1 MSYYKKSLLLHVAF
15 FLLIAVFYNVKPQI
29 QKRRVVHT
37 TTVKLASNQAEI
49 AAPVPAQSTIAPTT
63 PKVAAK
69 EATKKEKIA
78 KKEEPKKVAPKPEP
92 KKEVAKIDTKKE
104 TLLKEARDS
113 LAKMGKV
120 EATSGPV
127 DRSNRSTL
135 SSLKAEEMTFSVKGS
150 DNDLYISELIQR
162 LKLSLR
168 LPESGEVVVDLTLKR
183 NGKIAGIKIR
193 DANSSNNKY
202 YVESQLS
209 TLSFPEFGES
219 YPNKDEKLFTLSLQN
234 AIF

>member
-1 MSYYKKSLLLHVAF
+1 MSYFKKSLLLHVAF
-15 FLLIAVFYNVKPQI
+15 FLMVAVFYNVKPQI

-37 TTVKLASNQAEI
+37 TTVKLAPAASNAPSAAVV
-49 AAPVPAQSTIAPTT
+49 AAPVPV
-63 PKVAAK
+63 KK
-69 EATKKEKIA
+69 EEPKKEKVA
-78 KKEEPKKVAPKPEP
+78 KKEEPKKVVPKPEP
-92 KKEVAKIDTKKE
+92 KKEVAKVDTKKE

-120 EATSGPV
+120 EATSGPT
-127 DRSNRSTL
+127 DRSSRSAL

-193 DANSSNNKY
+193 DANSSNNKH

>member
-1 MSYYKKSLLLHVAF
+1 MSYFKKSLLLHVAF
-15 FLLIAVFYNVKPQI
+15 FLIVAIFYSVKPTI

-37 TTVKLASNQAEI
+37 TTVKLTPAASGAPSAAVV
-49 AAPVPAQSTIAPTT
+49 AAPSPV
-63 PKVAAK
+63 KK

-92 KKEVAKIDTKKE
+92 KKEVAKIDAKKE

-183 NGKIAGIKIR
+183 SGKVAGIKIR